1 MALVATGTVGAGKTT
16 TIEVLSRRL
25 TTAGVRNA
33 AIDADELR
41 LFFPRPQDDP
51 FGTAVGLA
59 NLADVAARYLAIG
72 ISVLLIA
79 DVIED
84 EAGRSALARAVA
96 PATLQVVRLDIAPDR
111 LEKRL
116 RSRESEQTIG
126 WYLERGPALQD
137 EQRAA
142 GVEDLTIRVV
152 DESPDDVAD
161 LILRELGL
169 LAVGA

>member
-1 MALVATGTVGAGKTT
+1 M
-16 TIEVLSRRL
+16 
-25 TTAGVRNA
+25 
-33 AIDADELR
+33 
-41 LFFPRPQDDP
+41 
-51 FGTAVGLA
+51 A